1 MTQETCNELEKML
14 RAQRHDFI
22 NHIQVIH
29 AMLQM
34 GRVEKAMKYIE
45 DIAKDPELVAEPL
58 RRYREQQDCQRH
70 TGL

>member
-1 MTQETCNELEKML
+1 MSLQVNEIEKVL
-14 RAQRHDFI
+14 RAQRHEFI
-22 NHIQVIH
+22 NHIQVVH

-45 DIAKDPELVAEPL
+45 DLAKDPELVEGPL
-58 RRYREQQDCQRH
+58 RYYIEQRAERK

>member
-1 MTQETCNELEKML
+1 MSKQVNEMEQVL
-14 RAQRHDFI
+14 RAQRHEFI
-22 NHIQVIH
+22 NHIQVVH

-45 DIAKDPELVAEPL
+45 DLAKDPDMVDGPL
-58 RRYREQQDCQRH
+58 KYYLEQRAKRK